1 MTENDKSTDTR
12 KKKKKTSVECV
23 VIAAVLIGIQFGLG
37 LITPPKE

>member
-12 KKKKKTSVECV
+12 KKKKTSVVCV
-23 VIAAVLIGIQFGLG
+23 VIAAVLIGIQFGFG